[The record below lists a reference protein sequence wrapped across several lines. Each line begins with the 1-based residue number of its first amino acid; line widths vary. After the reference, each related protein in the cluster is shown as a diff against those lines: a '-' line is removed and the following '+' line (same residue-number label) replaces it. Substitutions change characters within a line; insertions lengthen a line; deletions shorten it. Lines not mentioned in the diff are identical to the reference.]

1 MVSEKVCRSEMP
13 IKLSSEGRN
22 CALPFPKQ
30 ECHIQHSA
38 LCSTVLRA
46 SSAFVLFFVCFFFFL
61 CVCVATHTVLVSSEG
76 QCHLELSRKALV
88 PNTRARIIQLVLSQF
103 MWQKYSAKSNLF

>member
-46 SSAFVLFFVCFFFFL
+46 SSAFVLFCVCFFVVVVY
-61 CVCVATHTVLVSSEG
+61 VCGHAHCPGL
-76 QCHLELSRKALV
+76 LRRAV
-88 PNTRARIIQLVLSQF
+88 PPRAE
-103 MWQKYSAKSNLF
+103 